1 MPRIA
6 ADHENPCQA
15 CGACC
20 SYSQNWPR
28 FTTEDDAA
36 LDLIPERFVNE
47 RLGIWQQQL
56 NLKDWRI
63 SVVLARRCDL
73 KPRTLGAIRLEK
85 DQKSAVIWVL
95 DPADYRTG
103 FREALGDI
111 EFTVV
116 HELVHLDLRSRLPKI
131 ANRSGE
137 EQAVNRI
144 ASELL
149 RPERQN

>member
-1 MPRIA
+1 LCP
-6 ADHENPCQA
+6 
-15 CGACC
+15 
-20 SYSQNWPR
+20 
-28 FTTEDDAA
+28 
-36 LDLIPERFVNE
+36 LIPAFPETPAPENCAAACALQSADEQRQFAERFVNE

-63 SVVLARRCDL
+63 SVILARRCDL

-85 DQKSAVIWVL
+85 ERKSAVIWVL
-95 DPADYRTG
+95 DPADYGTG

-144 ASELL
+144 ASALL
-149 RPERQN
+149 KPERQN